1 MAGLLVGAR
10 SHGRCAV
17 VDGAGAERSAGRRR
31 SRSAAQLSRTAAAC
45 GEPLWLTLRALAAGG
60 WHAGDLLRAGSVLV
74 RVCENPTVV
83 QAAADAYAASS
94 AALVCTYG
102 RPSGAALVLLR
113 GLAAAGVAMDVR
125 ADDDRAGQSIVAQLR
140 ADLPNTELWQ
150 YEQRSIGNGDAVT
163 YEEELLDRLV
173 SDLGP
178 PV

>member
-1 MAGLLVGAR
+1 M
-10 SHGRCAV
+10 
-17 VDGAGAERSAGRRR
+17 
-31 SRSAAQLSRTAAAC
+31 
-45 GEPLWLTLRALAAGG
+45 
-60 WHAGDLLRAGSVLV
+60 
-74 RVCENPTVV
+74 
-83 QAAADAYAASS
+83 
-94 AALVCTYG
+94 
-102 RPSGAALVLLR
+102 LLR